1 MNHDLMDRAIGK
13 ALARV
18 RTAFRAVLTN
28 IASTTPIQLV
38 QADALAGEQLQDN
51 ELVQHYGFTSAPLA
65 GTQLIVLPIGG
76 KTAHGII
83 IATEH
88 TQYRLKGL
96 KNGEVALYDD
106 QGQQI
111 VLTRQGIV
119 IRGAGLP
126 ITITNT
132 PSVTMQT
139 PLVHMTGN
147 LTVDGDISNNGNIST
162 QGNSAVQGNAS
173 IQGNLV
179 AQGDIKDHGGKS
191 MAGMRTAYNSH
202 HHGTSPTP
210 DAGM

>member
-1 MNHDLMDRAIGK
+1 MSSELINRAISK
-13 ALARV
+13 ALGRV

-28 IASTTPIQLV
+28 IATTTPIQLV
-38 QADALAGEQLQDN
+38 QADAMAGEQLQDN
-51 ELVQHYGFTSAPLA
+51 ELVQHYGFTSVPLA

-76 KTAHGII
+76 KTAHGIV

-119 IRGAGLP
+119 VKGAGLP
-126 ITITNT
+126 IKITDT
-132 PSVTMQT
+132 PSITMET
-139 PLVHMTGN
+139 ELVHITGN
-147 LTVDGDISNNGNIST
+147 LKVDGDIDNDGDLST
-162 QGNSAVQGNAS
+162 KGDASVQGAAA
-173 IQGNLV
+173 IQGDLV

-191 MAGMRTAYNSH
+191 MAGMRAAYNSH
-202 HHGTSPTP
+202 HHGNSPTP
-210 DAGM
+210 DQGM